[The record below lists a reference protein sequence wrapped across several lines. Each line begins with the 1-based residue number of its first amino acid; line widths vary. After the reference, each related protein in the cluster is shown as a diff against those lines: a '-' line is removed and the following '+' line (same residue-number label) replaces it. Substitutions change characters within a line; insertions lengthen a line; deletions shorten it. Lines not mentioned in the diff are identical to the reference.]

1 MLLLFIFIFINTFI
15 LLEYKLVI
23 VSCGGINMQ
32 FELIGYFLVAILG
45 LYILVKVFSW
55 PLKIL
60 FNLIANGLFG
70 VLLLLLVNFMG
81 AHFNF
86 HIGINA
92 ITALIAGFFGIPGVI
107 FLIIFKLFL

>member
-1 MLLLFIFIFINTFI
+1 MF
-15 LLEYKLVI
+15 EY
-23 VSCGGINMQ
+23 
-32 FELIGYFLVAILG
+32 IGYFLIAIVG

-60 FNLIANGLFG
+60 FKLIVNAVLG
-70 VLLLLLVNFMG
+70 VILLIIVNFIG
-81 AHFNF
+81 RYFGFN
-86 HIGINA
+86 IGINA